1 METNLSSTYF
11 RNTLIQ
17 GSYMSLNPLNTLEFQ
32 KSDFKA
38 LKVLEI
44 DFWSL
49 KVLDFLL
56 KKFKKY

>member
-1 METNLSSTYF
+1 MKTF
-11 RNTLIQ
+11 
-17 GSYMSLNPLNTLEFQ
+17 EFQ

-49 KVLDFLL
+49 EVLEFLLIVIEKRYCFKVL
-56 KKFKKY
+56 KKMKAGGKQSVTFSN